1 MVVNHS
7 TARRT
12 KSHKEAR
19 IVRPTWLK
27 QVMGKKGGRNGDENE
42 KDDDEPESVKNVIT
56 EEAAPGQER
65 RG

>member
-1 MVVNHS
+1 
-7 TARRT
+7 
-12 KSHKEAR
+12 
-19 IVRPTWLK
+19 
-27 QVMGKKGGRNGDENE
+27 MGKKGGRNGDENE